1 MRHMHM
7 TPTIWSQTVLL
18 LIVIIVPQV
27 VAVSS
32 EASSRKTHSISS
44 ARLYSL
50 DFSAAVETSQGTV
63 GQTR

>member
-1 MRHMHM
+1 MRHIPM
-7 TPTIWSQTVLL
+7 TPTIWSQTVLF

-27 VAVSS
+27 VAVSI
-32 EASSRKTHSISS
+32 EASSRKTYSISS

>member
-27 VAVSS
+27 VAVSI
-32 EASSRKTHSISS
+32 EASSRKTHSITS

-50 DFSAAVETSQGTV
+50 DFSAAVEPCSP
-63 GQTR
+63 RREFF